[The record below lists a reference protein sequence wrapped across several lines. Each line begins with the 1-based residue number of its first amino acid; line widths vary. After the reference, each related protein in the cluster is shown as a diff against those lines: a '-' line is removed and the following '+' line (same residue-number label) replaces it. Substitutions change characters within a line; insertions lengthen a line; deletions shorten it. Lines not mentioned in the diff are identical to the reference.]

1 MAAVPPVG
9 RRWPRTAGV
18 FRSHQVEA
26 HVVKSAKYVLYG
38 VSTVAALALLAV
50 GAVVFIV
57 DGAFVKGRL
66 QQLMSGKHRTLTIDG
81 TPTLTLFPVARITL
95 GRLSLSEVGSD
106 TNFVVLD
113 SADVAV
119 RVMPLLSGVVQ
130 LELFKVTGLRARV
143 ISDKNGKLN
152 YSDLLDPTT
161 PNPTVHVAE
170 VNIAQAQLYYHDELT
185 GQALTLVEMKLTAG
199 RLDGVIPGPV
209 ALAARIVGHQ
219 PEVDLH
225 ATISGALR
233 YDLAKEEIGAEQF
246 LFKVDG
252 HYDTDTLLAELT
264 APRVEISPARATGS
278 AVNAILKLSGPKR
291 QANATLKMAAIE
303 GTAAAFTIPDIAA
316 EWTAAI
322 GNKPFTGAAHVSIKA
337 SLPKHTLDAT
347 LVSTLDESAI
357 NATLNVLDTDPLKAK
372 FDIGVD
378 HIDLD
383 RYIPAARKGA
393 KSDSVIDLSMLKGKS
408 VNGTF
413 HADALTMSR
422 ARLQKVAITVALAN
436 GTLTIGP
443 HSASLYGGT
452 LVGALSVT
460 ADSNRILVKETLEN
474 VAVGT
479 LMRDIARQD
488 RFDGR
493 GSVDLDL
500 RTLGTTSLAIK
511 RALNGSVKV
520 SLRDAAIKGVNLAE
534 RVRNVKATLLRRKE
548 TYDPSTKT
556 DFSTMRV
563 NFTIKNGVAFSDDLN
578 ALSPFLRL
586 GGVGNIDF
594 GRNTIAYVANAKV
607 VATSRGQGGR
617 EAVDVAGVSIPIQV
631 SGPLDKPEWHIDY
644 SGLARGVAA
653 GAGTLAKKGAEGA
666 GTLAKKGAG
675 GAGTLAKK
683 GAGGAGTVA
692 KKGVG
697 GVGGV
702 IKGFGGRFRKKQPPP

>member
-1 MAAVPPVG
+1 M
-9 RRWPRTAGV
+9 
-18 FRSHQVEA
+18 
-26 HVVKSAKYVLYG
+26 VKSVKYTLYA
-38 VSTVAALALLAV
+38 VSAVAALAVLAV
-50 GAVVFIV
+50 VAVVLIV
-57 DGAFVKGRL
+57 DGAFVKSRL
-66 QQLMSGKHRTLTIDG
+66 QALMTAKHRTLTIEG

-95 GRLSLSEVGSD
+95 GRLSLSEAASD

-113 SADVAV
+113 SADIAV

-130 LELFKVTGLRARV
+130 LELFKVTGLKARMV
-143 ISDKNGKLN
+143 SDKNGRLN
-152 YSDLLDPTT
+152 YRDLVDPTT
-161 PNPTVHVAE
+161 PNPTVHVGE
-170 VNIAQAQLYYHDELT
+170 VNIGQAQLFYHDELT
-185 GQALTLVEMKLTAG
+185 GQELTLVEMKLTAG
-199 RLDGVIPGPV
+199 RLDGAVAGPV

-225 ATISGALR
+225 ATMSGALR
-233 YDLAKEEIGAEQF
+233 YDLSREEVGAEQF
-246 LFKVDG
+246 AFKVDG
-252 HYDTDTLLAELT
+252 HYDTDTLTAELT
-264 APRVEISPARATGS
+264 APRIEISPARATGS
-278 AVNAILKLSGPKR
+278 AVNAVLKLSGPER

-303 GTAAAFTIPDIAA
+303 GTAAAFAIPDIAA
-316 EWTAAI
+316 EWTAAV
-322 GNKPFTGAAHVSIKA
+322 GGKPFTGKAQLSLKA

-347 LVSTLDESAI
+347 LASTVDESAI
-357 NATLNVLDTDPLKAK
+357 TATLNVLDTDPLDAK

-378 HIDLD
+378 RIDLD
-383 RYIPAARKGA
+383 RYIPVA
-393 KSDSVIDLSMLKGKS
+393 KKDAKTDSVIDLSMLKGKS

-422 ARLQKVAITVALAN
+422 ARLQKVAITVKLAD

-460 ADSNRILVKETLEN
+460 ADSNRIVVKETLEN

-479 LMRDIARQD
+479 MMRDIARQD

-493 GSVDLDL
+493 GSVELDL

-520 SLRDAAIKGVNLAE
+520 ALKDGAIKGVNLAD

-556 DFSTMRV
+556 DFSEMRV
-563 NFTIKNGVAFSDDLN
+563 NFAIKNGVAFSDDLH

-586 GGVGNIDF
+586 GGIGNIDF

-617 EAVDVAGVSIPIQV
+617 EAGDVAGVSIPIKV

-653 GAGTLAKKGAEGA
+653 GAGTLAKKGAVGA
-666 GTLAKKGAG
+666 GTQAKKGAG

-683 GAGGAGTVA
+683 GTGGAGTVA
-692 KKGVG
+692 KKGAS